1 MVGLIIQLL
10 LEGTTMRTTR
20 IVCGL
25 AALATILSTAPLSAT
40 GLPVVPTHPRILLT
54 PAIKSALLARKNA
67 NDPRWI
73 RLKERADLLKTWSIL
88 QFKFAMRTDGPE
100 NTIFYDYQGEGWHGA
115 TMPLALAYQMTGDTS
130 YSNKLLALVDE
141 MLRAETDPDN
151 MPPIGRG
158 PLVPDN
164 YYATRHLCPVLAII
178 YDWLYDQLGTTRKA
192 AMLSLM
198 NTYYNE
204 LRDSAYQRNDRADG
218 NYFVGHLFGTAMMGY
233 ASHGDNPKAQEMI
246 DWARIRFDGTTS
258 PLIDA
263 EHSPEDFFAQLFEG
277 GTRPQFAREYNG
289 RNITAAPFKG
299 GFDFQ
304 GWAYGTASY
313 TMIIDYMLTVRSA
326 TGEDLIATRGPWFSQ
341 IFRALKHG
349 LMPNR
354 FEMDPTGDYGG
365 NYGAVIFHSLPLRI
379 AYALA
384 GTPDGPG
391 AQNFASNEIAKTSPL
406 PDFPDDIYRLVY
418 HPTAWEDFYFADT
431 TRPSVELPLPP
442 YYSGF
447 APVYPKGEATN
458 GALPYFIM
466 RSDWG
471 ANATWASIHQGGA
484 WYDDHQHFDAG
495 TLLIKHANDY
505 VLIDASNWK
514 GEAGSIGIIG
524 SSQNSQYNAGAAA
537 NTLYFDDYGDYQYSN
552 ADPLFCGGQGGWGR
566 DEVIAAEENDDYTY
580 IRADLSTAYDH
591 GADTTDPAPRS
602 LERFYR
608 TFAYIR
614 PANIFVVFD
623 QTKARPSAHPRGEY
637 RRHMRWHFPNRPTV
651 VGSTLTMEQGA
662 SRMNMTFLLPDSV
675 AIATVDESANPDPCD
690 GTDPGCAPYGF
701 NSGTWRVE
709 VRDATSA
716 LATSYL
722 TVLQP
727 TDRADPTMT
736 ALNITA
742 MGGMMIGTKIAAPG
756 KGIYVMMFNNGSG
769 GTQAPIAATQYTTTD
784 ALRALHTL
792 GGMKPMTRYAVTIA
806 DSTVAV
812 TEDAGGSYLSSEGG
826 VLRFGSTT
834 GGIDD
839 GDDRHTGSALLLA
852 NRPNPFSHSTI
863 IEFSL
868 PRRQQVTLT
877 LHDILGRAIRTLL
890 DGDVDAGYHMIALN
904 SDDLSNGVYSYVLRS
919 DSAVMTRRCVVAR

>member
-1 MVGLIIQLL
+1 
-10 LEGTTMRTTR
+10 MRTTR
-20 IVCGL
+20 IAFGL
-25 AALATILSTAPLSAT
+25 ALVALSFLSVPLFAT
-40 GLPVVPTHPRILLT
+40 GLPVVSTHPRVLLT
-54 PAIKSALLARKNA
+54 PTLKAQLLALKGA
-67 NDPRWI
+67 GDPRWLS
-73 RLKERADLLKTWSIL
+73 LKSRADLLKTYSIHP
-88 QFKFAMRTDGPE
+88 FTFATRTDAPE
-100 NTIFYDYQGEGWHGA
+100 NAIFYDYQGEGWHGA

-130 YSNKLLALVDE
+130 YSDKLMQLVDE
-141 MLRAETDPDN
+141 MLRAETDPAN

-178 YDWLYDQLGTTRKA
+178 YDWCYDRLGATRKA
-192 AMLSLM
+192 AILSLM
-198 NTYYNE
+198 NAYYNE

-246 DWARIRFDGTTS
+246 DWARIRFDGTSS

-326 TGEDLIATRGPWFSQ
+326 TGEDLIATRTSWFSQ

-365 NYGAVIFHSLPLRI
+365 NYGAVMFHSLPMRI
-379 AYALA
+379 AHTLA

-391 AQNFASNEIAKTSPL
+391 AHNFAYNEIARSSPL

-418 HPTAWEDFYFADT
+418 HPTAWEDFYFTDT
-431 TRPSVELPLPP
+431 TRPSIERALPP

-447 APVYPKGEATN
+447 APVYPQGGATN

-471 ANATWASIHQGGA
+471 ANATWASIHQGAA

-495 TLLIKHANDY
+495 TILIRHADDYLL
-505 VLIDASNWK
+505 VDASNWK
-514 GEAGSIGIIG
+514 GDAGSIGIIG
-524 SSQNSQYNAGAAA
+524 SSQNSQYNAAAAA

-566 DEVIAAEENDDYTY
+566 DEVIAAEQNEDYTY
-580 IRADLSTAYDH
+580 IRADLSSAYDH
-591 GADTTDPAPRS
+591 GADTTDTTPRS
-602 LERFYR
+602 LEYFYR
-608 TFAYIR
+608 AFAYIR
-614 PANIFVVFD
+614 PANVFVVFD
-623 QTKARPSAHPRGEY
+623 QTKARPSVNPRGSY
-637 RRHMRWHFPNRPTV
+637 RKHMRWHFPNQPTIS
-651 VGSTLTMEQGA
+651 GATLTMEQRA
-662 SRMNMTFLLPDSV
+662 SRLNMAFLLPDPAS
-675 AIATVDESANPDPCD
+675 ITRVDERENPDPC
-690 GTDPGCAPYGF
+690 GVIDPGCLPYGF

-709 VRDATSA
+709 VGDATSA
-716 LATSYL
+716 LATPFL

-727 TDRADPTMT
+727 ADRADPAMT
-736 ALNITA
+736 ATNVSST
-742 MGGMMIGTKIAAPG
+742 GGAMIGAKIAMQG
-756 KGIYVMMFNNGSG
+756 KGTYVVMFNNGSG
-769 GTQAPIAATQYTTTD
+769 GAQTPIATTQYTTTD
-784 ALRALHTL
+784 AARALHTL

-806 DSTVAV
+806 DSTV
-812 TEDAGGSYLSSEGG
+812 TIMEDAGGSSMSSEGG
-826 VLRFGSTT
+826 VLQFGATT
-834 GGIDD
+834 GEIDRAS
-839 GDDRHTGSALLLA
+839 DRHAESILLLA
-852 NRPNPFSHSTI
+852 NHPNPFSRSTI

-868 PRRQQVTLT
+868 PRRQHVTLT
-877 LHDILGRAIRTLL
+877 LHDVLGRAIRTLL
-890 DGDVDAGYHMIALN
+890 DGDVDAGYHMVALN
-904 SDDLSNGVYSYVLRS
+904 GEDLPNGVYSYVLRS
-919 DSAVMTRRCVVAR
+919 NREVTTRRCVVAR

>member
-1 MVGLIIQLL
+1 
-10 LEGTTMRTTR
+10 MRTTR

-25 AALATILSTAPLSAT
+25 AMLATILSTAPLFAT
-40 GLPVVPTHPRILLT
+40 GLPVVSTHPRILLT
-54 PAIKSALLARKNA
+54 PAIRSQLLARRDA
-67 NDPRWI
+67 NDPRWL
-73 RLKERADLLKTWSIL
+73 RLKARADVLKTYAIL
-88 QFKFAMRTDGPE
+88 PFKFATRTDAPE
-100 NTIFYDYQGEGWHGA
+100 NTIYYDYQGEGWHGA

-130 YSNKLLALVDE
+130 YSNRLLALVDE

-178 YDWLYDQLGTTRKA
+178 YDWCYDQLGATRRG

-198 NTYYNE
+198 NAYYNE

-304 GWAYGTASY
+304 GWAYGSASY
-313 TMIIDYMLTVRSA
+313 NMIIDYMLTVRTA
-326 TGEDLIATRGPWFSQ
+326 TGEDLIAARMPWFSQ
-341 IFRALKHG
+341 IFRGLKHG

-379 AYALA
+379 AYALV

-391 AQNFASNEIAKTSPL
+391 AQNFVSNEIARTSPL
-406 PDFPDDIYRLVY
+406 PDFPDDIYQLVY
-418 HPTAWEDFYFADT
+418 HPTEWEDFYFSDT
-431 TRPSVELPLPP
+431 TRPSTEQTFSPF
-442 YYSGF
+442 YSGF
-447 APVYPKGEATN
+447 APVYPQGGATN

-471 ANATWASIHQGGA
+471 PNATWASIHQGA
-484 WYDDHQHFDAG
+484 TWYDDHQHFDAG

-514 GEAGSIGIIG
+514 GDAGSIGIIG

-537 NTLYFDDYGDYQYSN
+537 NTLYFDDYGDYQLPNS
-552 ADPLFCGGQGGWGR
+552 DPVFCGGQGGWGR
-566 DEVIAAEENDDYTY
+566 DEVVAAEQTDDYTY
-580 IRADLSTAYDH
+580 IRSDLSTAYDH
-591 GADTTDPAPRS
+591 GADTTDTAPRS
-602 LERFYR
+602 LEYFYR
-608 TFAYIR
+608 SFAYLR
-614 PANIFVVFD
+614 PANLFVVFD
-623 QTKARPSAHPRGEY
+623 QTRARPSANPRGEY
-637 RRHMRWHFPNRPTV
+637 RKHLRWHFPNRPTV
-651 VGSTLTMEQGA
+651 SGSTLTMEQRA
-662 SRMNMTFLLPDSV
+662 SRLTMAFLLPEPV
-675 AIATVDESANPDPCD
+675 TITPVDEAQNPDPCD
-690 GTDPGCAPYGF
+690 GTVPGCIPYGF

-709 VRDATSA
+709 VSDPTASRT
-716 LATSYL
+716 TTFL

-727 TDRADPTMT
+727 TPLANASMAASSVTSNDG
-736 ALNITA
+736 L
-742 MGGMMIGTKIAAPG
+742 MIGTRVMIPG
-756 KGIYVMMFNNGSG
+756 KGGYVVMFNNGSG
-769 GTQAPIAATQYTTTD
+769 QTQPPITSVTYAVPAASS
-784 ALRALHTL
+784 ALHML
-792 GGMKPMTRYAVTIA
+792 GGMKPSTNYTVSIVDSVVTIA
-806 DSTVAV
+806 ENVVGAYTTSAAGVLQFGMAV
-812 TEDAGGSYLSSEGG
+812 TG
-826 VLRFGSTT
+826 VDPT
-834 GGIDD
+834 
-839 GDDRHTGSALLLA
+839 DDRGTNGHFLSA
-852 NRPNPFSHSTI
+852 NHPNPFAQSTTI
-863 IEFSL
+863 AFAL
-868 PRRQQVTLT
+868 ARHQHVTLT
-877 LHDILGRAIRTLL
+877 LHDALGRAVRTLL
-890 DGDVDAGYHMIALN
+890 DADVDAGHHRVEVIADGLPA
-904 SDDLSNGVYSYVLRS
+904 GVYMYVLRS
-919 DSAVMTRRCVVAR
+919 GDRMLTRPCIVER